1 MFRGSA
7 LVCLAWALLSAGA
20 STAQADPGAGN
31 GARRAFLGVGT
42 EAVPGGRGLRVT
54 EVLAGS
60 PAATA
65 GLVSGDIIT
74 RIGRFP
80 ARAPNELVQV
90 VSVATPGQSL
100 ELRVRRTSGAEQTVR
115 ARLGDPPREARGR
128 IGRLVGQS
136 SPTVSATRLA
146 GPDPVRLDALRG
158 RVVLLD
164 FWATW
169 CGPCRATMPLLD
181 AMHQS
186 RHAAGLTV
194 LGLSS
199 ERTERIRA
207 HLSRSPVGYTIAADG
222 GTAERFGVDALP
234 TLVVIDR
241 AGHVRDVMVG
251 VDGSSFRRLDALVQ
265 RLLAEPA
272 P

>member
-1 MFRGSA
+1 M
-7 LVCLAWALLSAGA
+7 
-20 STAQADPGAGN
+20 QADPGAAN
-31 GARRAFLGVGT
+31 GARRAWLGVGT
-42 EAVPGGRGLRVT
+42 EAVRGGGIRVT

-60 PAATA
+60 PAEAA
-65 GLVSGDIIT
+65 GLATGDLIL

-80 ARAPNELVQV
+80 ARSPTELVQV
-90 VSVATPGQSL
+90 VSVGTPGQAL
-100 ELRVRRTSGAEQTVR
+100 ELRIRRGAGPEQTVR
-115 ARLGDPPREARGR
+115 ATLADPPRAGEGAA
-128 IGRLVGQS
+128 GRLVGQS
-136 SPTVSATRLA
+136 APTVSATRLA

-158 RVVLLD
+158 RVVVLD

-181 AMHQS
+181 AMH
-186 RHAAGLTV
+186 RAHHAAGLTV

-207 HLSRSPVGYTIAADG
+207 HLARSPVGYTIASDG
-222 GTAERFGVDALP
+222 GTADRFGVEALP

-241 AGHVRDVMVG
+241 AGRVRDVTVG
-251 VDGSSFRRLDALVQ
+251 VDPSSFRRLDTLVR
-265 RLLAEPA
+265 RLLAEQA